1 MVNMV
6 PVFGYLNKVEDE
18 GHIQD
23 IRGQAMKGGLVKTNP
38 WHFELIWE

>member
-6 PVFGYLNKVEDE
+6 PMFGYLNKVEDE

-23 IRGQAMKGGLVKTNP
+23 IRGAGNEGWADENKPVAL
-38 WHFELIWE
+38 